1 MLIKINTC
9 LVHITTRV
17 TNNPQNELILT
28 FTPKSYKNMNEITTI
43 LNNFLINTKA
53 SAALILNGK
62 GKLITSLNL
71 EYSDSIAAMSAA
83 ILSMSEKFLLDLDKG
98 SLKQLY
104 LKSSDGV
111 VVGNKISGSNFVI
124 VFSKEGSNL
133 GLLMHSTDELSVE
146 LSKNS
151 LLK

>member
-1 MLIKINTC
+1 
-9 LVHITTRV
+9 
-17 TNNPQNELILT
+17 
-28 FTPKSYKNMNEITTI
+28 MNEITTI
-43 LNNFLINTKA
+43 LNNFLVETKA

-71 EYSDSIAAMSAA
+71 DYSDSIAAMSAG
-83 ILSMSEKFLLDLDKG
+83 ILSMSEKFLIDLEKG

-124 VFSKEGSNL
+124 AFSKEGSNL
-133 GLLMHSTDELSVE
+133 GILMHSTDELSVE

>member
-1 MLIKINTC
+1 MLTKINIC
-9 LVHITTRV
+9 LIQTTK
-17 TNNPQNELILT
+17 TANNKCQKQINLT
-28 FTPKSYKNMNEITTI
+28 FPQTLQNMNEITTI
-43 LNNFLINTKA
+43 LNKFLVDTKA

-71 EYSDSIAAMSAA
+71 DYSDSIAAMSAA
-83 ILSMSEKFLLDLDKG
+83 ILSMSEKFLIDLEKG

-124 VFSKEGSNL
+124 AFSKEGSNL

>member
-1 MLIKINTC
+1 MLTKINIC
-9 LVHITTRV
+9 LIQTTKT
-17 TNNPQNELILT
+17 TNNKYQKQINLT
-28 FTPKSYKNMNEITTI
+28 FPQTLQNMNEITTI
-43 LNNFLINTKA
+43 LNKFLVDTKA

-71 EYSDSIAAMSAA
+71 DYNDSIAAMSAA
-83 ILSMSEKFLLDLDKG
+83 ILSMSEKFLIDLEKG

-124 VFSKEGSNL
+124 AFSKEGSNL